1 MSGKNDFMEMMPGET
16 ELRRVKGDCWGT
28 PGHTGRQIPGTFIF
42 TDRRL
47 LFQGGGLIASLRPA
61 FSLPYGEITHI
72 ETCTVGPFIPTG
84 LRLFARSGGF
94 YTISVMKR
102 KEIAAL
108 LEEQIR
114 A

>member
-1 MSGKNDFMEMMPGET
+1 MSDQKDFLELAPDET

-28 PGHTGRQIPGTFIF
+28 PGHTGRQISGTYIF
-42 TDRRL
+42 TDRRV

-61 FSLPYGEITHI
+61 FSLPYGAITRV
-72 ETCTVGPFIPTG
+72 ETCTVGLFIPTG
-84 LRLFARSGGF
+84 LRLFVKEGGF

-102 KEIAAL
+102 REIAEL
-108 LEEQIR
+108 IEGRIR

>member
-1 MSGKNDFMEMMPGET
+1 MNDKHAFMELMPDEA

-28 PGHTGRQIPGTFIF
+28 PGHTGRQVSGTFIF

-47 LFQGGGLIASLRPA
+47 LFRGGGLIEALRPV
-61 FSLPYGEITHI
+61 FSLPYTEITHI
-72 ETCTVGPFIPTG
+72 ETCTVGLFIPTG

-102 KEIAAL
+102 KELMAFLAERL
-108 LEEQIR
+108 GQ
-114 A
+114 